1 MVPTLFFYQ
10 LVLVALV
17 WLCVMLQWAWPSDS
31 ATCPTTREPTPPL
44 PKRHREPTPF
54 AGLIT
59 KPHCDG
65 YCRDAWWE
73 ISPGVFVLMKTG
85 MYRRPQAS

>member
-10 LVLVALV
+10 LVLVVLV

-31 ATCPTTREPTPPL
+31 ATCPTTREPTP
-44 PKRHREPTPF
+44 F
-54 AGLIT
+54 AGLTT

-73 ISPGVFVLMKTG
+73 TSQGVFVLIKTG
-85 MYRRPQAS
+85 MHRNGIRKAPAIAW